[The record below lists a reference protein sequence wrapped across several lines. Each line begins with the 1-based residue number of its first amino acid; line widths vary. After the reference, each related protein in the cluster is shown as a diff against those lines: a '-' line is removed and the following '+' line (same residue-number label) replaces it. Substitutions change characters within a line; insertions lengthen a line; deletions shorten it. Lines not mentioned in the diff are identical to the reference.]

1 MFRLFLAVFGLGL
14 LVAPAAQAWECYV
27 DPIYERNW
35 CGRYKIAAYVLER
48 ECSGTPKLETVA
60 AGTVVPIIAETDGWY
75 KVKTN
80 KGNIGWTGATLM
92 EVVDCSL
99 LTPSTTPTTTTN
111 TTSTTTTTTT
121 STSSGSFN
129 LLEHTKG
136 RMLLAVEDHGKI
148 WYVSPVT
155 GKRYQATVDNALPL
169 FRSLALG
176 ITNADLNKL
185 PLYGGVQHRYNM
197 ELRNRIKGRLL
208 LAVEDHGRVWYVGK
222 DDTWRR
228 EVTKE
233 NIMDVF
239 RAHSLGISNVDLAK
253 IPIGDVNT
261 SEVAS
266 NPAPTTPVS
275 NTTST
280 SSEVVSYDLPESG
293 IATPSGW
300 QTYSGNGFNFAY
312 PSTWL
317 SGTKNIYPNW
327 KYFSEEADYIAN
339 LNTPNYLDVDS
350 YALAYKVGT
359 SVSATLSDAE
369 ALKKGGYYLTG
380 YNIIETDVFIINGM
394 PALREL
400 LYAPRGTTVNGSRVT
415 GENEYIILY
424 TYRSGT
430 TLYRLQ
436 YFSAHWQDRYN
447 FSTFDQMAKTFK
459 LN

>member
-1 MFRLFLAVFGLGL
+1 MLRVFITVLGLGL
-14 LVAPAAQAWECYV
+14 WAVPLAQAFECYV

-60 AGTVVPIIAETDGWY
+60 AGTVLPIIAETDGWY

-80 KGNIGWTGATLM
+80 KGNIGWTGATLI

-99 LTPSTTPTTTTN
+99 LTPASTTTSSTS
-111 TTSTTTTTTT
+111 STTTTTVTT
-121 STSSGSFN
+121 TKSGAFN
-129 LLEHTKG
+129 LLEHVKG

-185 PLYGGVQHRYNM
+185 PLYGGVQHHYNM
-197 ELRNRIKGRLL
+197 ELRNRLKGRLL

-239 RAHSLGISNVDLAK
+239 REHSLGISNVDLEK
-253 IPIGDVNT
+253 IQIGDVNT

-266 NPAPTTPVS
+266 NPAPTTSAV
-275 NTTST
+275 ST
-280 SSEVVSYDLPESG
+280 SKDSEVITYDLPDSG
-293 IATPSGW
+293 VSAPSDW
-300 QTYSGNGFNFAY
+300 QNYTGNGFNFFY
-312 PSTWL
+312 PSTWF

-350 YALAYKVGT
+350 YVLAYKVGT

-369 ALKKGGYYLTG
+369 ALKKGGYYLSG
-380 YNIIETDVFIINGM
+380 YNIIETDVFIINGV

-415 GENEYIILY
+415 SENEYIILY

-447 FSTFDQMAKTFK
+447 FDLFDKMAKTFK

>member
-1 MFRLFLAVFGLGL
+1 MLRIFVTIFGLGL
-14 LVAPAAQAWECYV
+14 LAAPVAQAFECYV

-48 ECSGTPKLETVA
+48 ECSGTPKLETVP
-60 AGTVVPIIAETDGWY
+60 AGTVVSIIAETDGWY

-80 KGNIGWTGATLM
+80 KGTIGWTGATLM
-92 EVVDCSL
+92 EVVNCSL
-99 LTPSTTPTTTTN
+99 LTPVTTPSTTPSTPA
-111 TTSTTTTTTT
+111 TTTTTTT
-121 STSSGSFN
+121 TSSGSFN
-129 LLEHTKG
+129 LLAHVQG

-239 RAHSLGISNVDLAK
+239 RAHSLGITNLDLAR

-266 NPAPTTPVS
+266 NPAPAAASITTTNS
-275 NTTST
+275 D
-280 SSEVVSYDLPESG
+280 VVTYDLPESG
-293 IATPSGW
+293 ISMPAGW

-317 SGTKNIYPNW
+317 SGTKTIYPTW

-339 LNTPNYLDVDS
+339 LNTSNYLDVDT
-350 YALAYKVGT
+350 YALAYKVAS
-359 SVSATLSDAE
+359 SVSASLSDAE

-380 YNIIETDVFIINGM
+380 YNITETDVLIINGM

-447 FSTFDQMAKTFK
+447 FATFDQMAKTFK